1 MIRRIRDLL
10 RERRSAARIS
20 PGWETDEGVAELRRL
35 VKEARAESAAV
46 PVVPGLSGSQ
56 HAPTGEFLARDYLA
70 RHDGTQEIVT
80 QTHRVPTTYWDTDG
94 WRPYRLPGG
103 DRDR

>member
-1 MIRRIRDLL
+1 MPGS
-10 RERRSAARIS
+10 EAAAR
-20 PGWETDEGVAELRRL
+20 D
-35 VKEARAESAAV
+35 
-46 PVVPGLSGSQ
+46 
-56 HAPTGEFLARDYLA
+56 HLA

-80 QTHRVPTTYWDTDG
+80 QTHRVPATYWDTDG